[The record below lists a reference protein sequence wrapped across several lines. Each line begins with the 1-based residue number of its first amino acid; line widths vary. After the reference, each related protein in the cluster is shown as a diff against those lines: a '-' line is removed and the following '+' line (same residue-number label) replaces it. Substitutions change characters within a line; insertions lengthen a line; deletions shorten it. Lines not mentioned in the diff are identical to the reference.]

1 MNIIAVKGSP
11 RRKGDTNVLIDEIL
25 RGAKEAG
32 HEVTEYFLQDM
43 NLKGC
48 QACYAC
54 KQPGGGRNC
63 VLRDDLQPYWEKLF
77 EADALVLGAP
87 TYAGSICGPMIC
99 YMNRHYCLL
108 DKDWTVRVKPGIK
121 VIGVFGQG
129 VPDSEEYEDRIAWYL
144 SDFERRNMVVVDKIV
159 KTGRTPVAEDAELMR
174 RAYEDGLNLGK

>member
-1 MNIIAVKGSP
+1 
-11 RRKGDTNVLIDEIL
+11 
-25 RGAKEAG
+25 
-32 HEVTEYFLQDM
+32 
-43 NLKGC
+43 
-48 QACYAC
+48 
-54 KQPGGGRNC
+54 
-63 VLRDDLQPYWEKLF
+63 
-77 EADALVLGAP
+77 
-87 TYAGSICGPMIC
+87 MIS

-144 SDFERRNMVVVDKIV
+144 SDFERRNMVVVDNIV